1 MSYTLVIDG
10 NNVASRA
17 YHTPQGELRSRKGE
31 PTGTILATLN
41 SLKGYLEKFQE
52 ATRMVVVWDYG
63 KSEERM
69 KLYPGYKMNR
79 DHTRDDRTPEEILK
93 FEEYLWQ
100 MNEIH
105 KFLPALGI
113 NSLKV
118 KGWEA
123 DDLVY
128 ATACLLQGK
137 KTIISSD
144 KDMLQLINE
153 EVSVF
158 DLYKDLLVTP
168 SNFEV
173 KTKGISQ
180 KCYLGYRSLL
190 GDDSDNIG
198 GVPGIGEV
206 TAKKLM
212 DTYGH
217 IDIMFKDKDK
227 LMLKSRTAAI
237 FKPENLAIIGRNH
250 KLMNLGYV
258 NYDAI
263 QEDILQMITPVHEI
277 RIQDIKDFFMH
288 KEFVS
293 ILSNFTSWMTYFRLL
308 GED

>member
-1 MSYTLVIDG
+1 MSHTLVIDG
-10 NNVASRA
+10 NNIASRA

-31 PTGTILATLN
+31 PTGTILGTLN
-41 SLKGYLEKFQE
+41 SLKGYLEKFQD

-63 KSEERM
+63 KSAERM
-69 KLYPGYKMNR
+69 KLHPGYKMNR
-79 DHTRDDRTPEEILK
+79 DHTRDDHTPEEILK
-93 FEEYLWQ
+93 FEEYKWQ

-105 KFLPALGI
+105 KFLPSLGI

-128 ATACLLQGK
+128 ATVCLLDGR

-158 DLYKDLLVTP
+158 DLYKDIIVGP
-168 SNFEV
+168 HNFEV
-173 KTKGISQ
+173 KTGGVSQ

-198 GVPGIGEV
+198 GVPGIGKV

-217 IDIMFKDKDK
+217 IDIMFKDKNN
-227 LMLKSRTAAI
+227 LMAKSRTAAI

-258 NYDAI
+258 NYGDI
-263 QEDILQMITPVHEI
+263 REDILGMITPRHELNT
-277 RIQDIKDFFMH
+277 QGVKDFFMRL
-288 KEFVS
+288 EFVS
-293 ILSNFTSWMTYFRLL
+293 VMSNFTSWMTYFRLL